1 MILNVVLFQA
11 GWFACVLGAAHG
23 QPWAGTALAAT
34 IVAWHALRAAKPGQE
49 LKLIGIVVLLGA
61 LWDSALVMT
70 GWIAYP
76 AGTLVDGTAPHW
88 ILALW
93 ALFATTLNISMRWLR
108 QRVLLALILGAIGG
122 PLSYWAAVRL
132 GAVTFAEPAPI
143 VIALALGWALIMPAL
158 VAIAQRYDGMMSPQ
172 KVVA

>member
-1 MILNVVLFQA
+1 VILNVVLFQA

-23 QPWAGTALAAT
+23 QPWAGTALAAA
-34 IVAWHALRAAKPGQE
+34 IVAWHALRAVKPVQE

-61 LWDSALVMT
+61 VWDSVLVMA

-76 AGTLVDGTAPHW
+76 AGTVIDGAAPHW

-108 QRVLLALILGAIGG
+108 QRVLLAVILGAIGG
-122 PLSYWAAVRL
+122 PLSYWAAAGL
-132 GAVTFAEPAPI
+132 GAATFAEPVPI

-158 VAIAQRYDGMMSPQ
+158 VAFAQRYDGITLPQ
-172 KVVA
+172 KVIA